1 MLRSL
6 RLGRI
11 RDIMATTRL
20 IIAKLLAVLG
30 HGGSHQ
36 ENNSKRQA
44 AGAKPDVQGACLNF
58 FCVRGQGKG
67 NALTAQECPCPYGM
81 DPADGIASMR
91 AVG

>member
-20 IIAKLLAVLG
+20 INAKLLVVLG

-58 FCVRGQGKG
+58 VAFE
-67 NALTAQECPCPYGM
+67 A
-81 DPADGIASMR
+81 R
-91 AVG
+91 AKAMN